1 METLTMIIY
10 ALLII
15 LIVVAILIGIR
26 IIITLHKVDDLLDD
40 VTAKVHSLDR
50 VFEIVDTFN
59 DKMSLLGDTVIG
71 FVSGGIKRI
80 FKDRKKSK
88 KSLEEE
94 EEI

>member
-26 IIITLHKVDDLLDD
+26 VIVTLHKVDDLLDD
-40 VTAKVHSLDR
+40 VTTKVHSLDR

-59 DKMSLLGDTVIG
+59 DKMSLVGDAVIG
-71 FVSGGIKRI
+71 FISGSVKRI
-80 FKDRKKSK
+80 FKETKSRKKSV
-88 KSLEEE
+88 SEEE
-94 EEI
+94 